1 MESLKLLF
9 VGDIMPG
16 GVLHYQERFY
26 TDKVKKFIQSF
37 DLRIGTLEVAIGN
50 NIPFDEVKMKGR
62 MNIIYCKNCDIQKLL
77 DLDINIVSLANNHI
91 FDLGIKGLENTKKI
105 LSENNIKYCGAGK
118 NIKEAS
124 EPVIINYSGKQIVF
138 LAYSDCDVSTMA
150 YVPAATESS
159 YGVNPLVIE
168 NVVADIKYYKNKC
181 DYVFVMPHWG
191 KEYSVYP
198 TKKMKDYSKIMINA
212 GADMII
218 GSHTHIVQ
226 PCIEYKSKKIFYSLG
241 NFLFPDFFMNKP
253 RPIWYPEKDYDLTSI
268 ETTYDYP
275 FPVTKPLKRVWRDF
289 SRIGLMVGVNVNDK
303 LETTKQSSILRKDN
317 IIDLYK
323 NKKSDLKMYILS
335 KLIKSPFYCGG
346 IYLNRIQSKLYRIS
360 KYIRK

>member
-16 GVLHYQERFY
+16 GVLHYQEHFY
-26 TDKVKKFIQSF
+26 TDEVKQFIKNF
-37 DLRIGTLEVAIGN
+37 DLRIGTLEVAMGD
-50 NIPFDEVKMKGR
+50 NIPFDEEKMKGR

-77 DLDINIVSLANNHI
+77 DLNINIVSLANNHI

-124 EPVIINYSGKQIVF
+124 EPVIIDYNGKHIVF

-150 YVPAATESS
+150 YVPAATETS

-168 NVVADIKYYKNKC
+168 NVVANIKYYKEKY

-191 KEYSVYP
+191 KEYCVYP
-198 TKKMKDYSKIMINA
+198 TKKMKDYSKMMIDA

-218 GSHTHIVQ
+218 GSHTHVVQ

-241 NFLFPDFFMNKP
+241 NFLFPDFYMNKP
-253 RPIWYPEKDYDLTSI
+253 RPIWYPEKDYDFASI

-275 FPVTKPLKRVWRDF
+275 FPVTKPLKRVWRNF
-289 SRIGLMVGVNVNDK
+289 SRIGLMVCVDVNNNMI
-303 LETTKQSSILRKDN
+303 TTKQNTILQKDN
-317 IIDLYK
+317 ILDLYK
-323 NKKSDLKMYILS
+323 KQKNDFKMCILS
-335 KLIKSPFYCGG
+335 ILIKSPFYRGG
-346 IYLNRIQSKLYRIS
+346 IYLNKIQSMIYRIC

>member
-16 GVLHYQERFY
+16 GVLHYQDLFY
-26 TDKVKKFIQSF
+26 TDGIKQFMQKF
-37 DLRIGTLEVAIGN
+37 DLRIGTLEVAIGD
-50 NIPFDEVKMKGR
+50 NIPFDKEKMKGR
-62 MNIIYCKNCDIQKLL
+62 MNIIYCKNSDAQKLL

-91 FDLGIKGLENTKKI
+91 FDLGIEGLENTKQI

-124 EPVIINYSGKQIVF
+124 EPIIMNYNGKRIVF

-168 NVVADIKYYKNKC
+168 NVVADIKCYKKKY

-198 TKKMKDYSKIMINA
+198 TKK
-212 GADMII
+212 
-218 GSHTHIVQ
+218 
-226 PCIEYKSKKIFYSLG
+226 
-241 NFLFPDFFMNKP
+241 
-253 RPIWYPEKDYDLTSI
+253 
-268 ETTYDYP
+268 
-275 FPVTKPLKRVWRDF
+275 
-289 SRIGLMVGVNVNDK
+289 
-303 LETTKQSSILRKDN
+303 
-317 IIDLYK
+317 
-323 NKKSDLKMYILS
+323 
-335 KLIKSPFYCGG
+335 
-346 IYLNRIQSKLYRIS
+346 
-360 KYIRK
+360 